1 MTTNNY
7 HQLLNNVKNA
17 IISYLKRQYGEDI
30 NTKNLFDDLKYIQ
43 IMYTTTPNGDHEIT
57 YGYDLENLKGIQK
70 LDDTEIEVTNFLE
83 IYKTREDALQQMIYK
98 LSQNDVT
105 DYASLDE
112 NYLNK
117 AGFYTDNNDYV
128 KELR

>member
-7 HQLLNNVKNA
+7 PQLLNNVKNA
-17 IISYLKRQYGEDI
+17 IISYLKKQYGENTDI
-30 NTKNLFDDLKYIQ
+30 KDLFNDLEYIQ

-57 YGYDLENLKGIQK
+57 YGYDLVNLKGIQK

-83 IYKTREDALQQMIYK
+83 IYKTREDALQQIIDE

-105 DYASLDE
+105 DYASLNE
-112 NYLNK
+112 NCLNK

-128 KELR
+128 KPLR